1 MADDV
6 VTLMT
11 VTTGESKLADRQEDR
26 QTGSSAG
33 VNSLDDLLGRN
44 LSHWLQ

>member
-1 MADDV
+1 MADDM
-6 VTLMT
+6 VTWMT
-11 VTTGESKLADRQEDR
+11 VTTGESHLADRQADR
-26 QTGSSAG
+26 QTGSEAG